1 MALFCCRTMHGRR
14 SSRTCPGTS
23 PARGVWTTKQT
34 RLHEHCRGSGKLGS
48 SAPKRSRKPRG
59 IRRARL
65 EGAYRM
71 YTHRAFAN
79 GLSDDWNAVKAAI
92 VEPWSD
98 VLLHADDLPARC
110 SFPPIHLPH
119 SL

>member
-1 MALFCCRTMHGRR
+1 
-14 SSRTCPGTS
+14 
-23 PARGVWTTKQT
+23 
-34 RLHEHCRGSGKLGS
+34 
-48 SAPKRSRKPRG
+48 
-59 IRRARL
+59 
-65 EGAYRM
+65 M